1 MWTMPQEQLHEA
13 LAALHEE
20 LTSAQEL
27 SERERAAL
35 VTAIEEIKD
44 ALARG
49 ADRDRPG
56 SVEESLSGR
65 VTTLID
71 EFEASHPR
79 FAEILRNLS
88 ESLANI
94 GI

>member
-1 MWTMPQEQLHEA
+1 MPQTQLHDA

-20 LTSAQEL
+20 LSSAQEL
-27 SERERAAL
+27 SEEERAAL
-35 VTAIEEIKD
+35 VTAIEEIED
-44 ALARG
+44 VLARG
-49 ADRDRPG
+49 ADRDRPP
-56 SVEESLSGR
+56 SAEESLSGR

-71 EFEASHPR
+71 EFEVSHPR